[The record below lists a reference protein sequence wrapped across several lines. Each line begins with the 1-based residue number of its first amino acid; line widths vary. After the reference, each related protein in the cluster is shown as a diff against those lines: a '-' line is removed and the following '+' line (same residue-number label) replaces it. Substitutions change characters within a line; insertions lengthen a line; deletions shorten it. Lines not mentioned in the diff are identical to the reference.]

1 MALSAMSSMGNNS
14 ISLEGLMNR
23 KFIISIL
30 ILFMSQSG
38 LAKNGVRYLNIN
50 YGSVHQNPNASSTSL
65 TVLECGH
72 PVKILKYQSNTWMKV
87 KAGMH
92 SGFVKKQFLQ
102 EGRPSCFQ
110 DKYPRYFD
118 SLNLTVT
125 EYYFW
130 ARLYD
135 NYITSVTTPEGK

>member
-1 MALSAMSSMGNNS
+1 MGDDS
-14 ISLEGLMNR
+14 ISLEGVMNR
-23 KFIISIL
+23 MFIFLLFSISFSSL
-30 ILFMSQSG
+30 IY
-38 LAKNGVRYLNIN
+38 AKSDVMYLNIS
-50 YGSVHQNPNASSTSL
+50 YGSVHQNPNGSSTSL

-72 PVKILKYQSNTWMKV
+72 PVKTLKYQSSNWTKV

-92 SGFVKKQFLQ
+92 SGYIQKQFLQ
-102 EGRPSCFQ
+102 KTRPECFQ
-110 DKYPRYFD
+110 DKYSRYFD

-135 NYITSVTTPEGK
+135 NYITNVSKPEGSQ